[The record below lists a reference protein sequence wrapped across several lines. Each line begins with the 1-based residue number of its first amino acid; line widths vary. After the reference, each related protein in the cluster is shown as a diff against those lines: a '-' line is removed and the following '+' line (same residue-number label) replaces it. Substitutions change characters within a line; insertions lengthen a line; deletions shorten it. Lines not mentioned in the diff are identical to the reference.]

1 VELSLHVFV
10 VPGCLQNLFTRL
22 SFDEQQ
28 RQSNHEHVGLL
39 IRNLS
44 VGELR
49 FSILKIHSIRS
60 ICAIRSCSHTSPF
73 LLQIDE
79 KLFEINRRPREKLNF
94 LTPNEVF
101 FKHYL

>member
-1 VELSLHVFV
+1 MGQHISFHDLSGAISSRSRCPSSSFV

-28 RQSNHEHVGLL
+28 RQSNHEHVVLL

-60 ICAIRSCSHTSPF
+60 IRAIRSCSRTSPIF
-73 LLQIDE
+73 IT
-79 KLFEINRRPREKLNF
+79 N
-94 LTPNEVF
+94 
-101 FKHYL
+101 

>member
-1 VELSLHVFV
+1 L
-10 VPGCLQNLFTRL
+10 NLFTRL

-49 FSILKIHSIRS
+49 FFILKIHSIRS
-60 ICAIRSCSHTSPF
+60 IRSIRSCSHTSPF

-79 KLFEINRRPREKLNF
+79 KLFEMRIISVIFVRIIDKNRNF
-94 LTPNEVF
+94 AEITRL
-101 FKHYL
+101 